1 MWNDSSIGSGARLA
15 TLLCCAS
22 MMLVV
27 LSHRVFSARDVRH
40 VISGHVR
47 DPHHLRPQGAVLAVY
62 AQHDGGVSGR
72 PVAIGK
78 DGAFVTPPLASGTY
92 VLQIS
97 HGLYP
102 APDWDTVI
110 GLQIARVDE
119 DDLSGVSIEVRRD
132 TAITGRF
139 SMEGD
144 RSLAEWPTSITVTAF
159 LALEGMP
166 MWQGVGTNGTPGRNF
181 VLRNAFGPRVIRCGY
196 VLSRGHAWWPS
207 KVTLNGKDI
216 TNVPT
221 DFSLHEDGQ
230 LEVAFTK
237 TPARIAGTVTDA
249 DGEPVAAAWIIV
261 NAAEPPLWQHWATT
275 SDVTR
280 ADARG
285 RFALPMLP
293 GTYHVT
299 AVSQT
304 TFDSVK
310 AARKAALQ
318 FASAGVTVSLN
329 DQDVKN
335 VILTVREP

>member
-1 MWNDSSIGSGARLA
+1 MRNDSSIRSRARLA

-22 MMLVV
+22 MMLVM
-27 LSHRVFSARDVRH
+27 LSHRAFSATDVRH

-47 DPHHLRPQGAVLAVY
+47 DPHQLRPQGAVLLVR
-62 AQHDGGVSGR
+62 AQDDGAIGSTPVS
-72 PVAIGK
+72 IGK
-78 DGAFVTPPLASGTY
+78 DGSFVTPKLASGTY
-92 VLQIS
+92 VLEVAPA
-97 HGLYP
+97 LYP
-102 APDWDTVI
+102 APDADKVI
-110 GLQIARVDE
+110 GFQIVRVGE
-119 DDLSGVSIEVRRD
+119 ADLSGVSIEVRRD

-144 RSLAEWPTSITVTAF
+144 KSLAEWPKSIVVNAF
-159 LALEGMP
+159 LALDGTP
-166 MWQGVGTNGTPGRNF
+166 MWHGVGTNGTPGKNF

-196 VLSRGHAWWPS
+196 FLSRGHAWWPS

-261 NAAEPPLWQHWATT
+261 NAAEPGLWQQWATT

-280 ADARG
+280 GDARG

-293 GTYHVT
+293 GTYHVN
-299 AVSQT
+299 AVPQSA
-304 TFDSVK
+304 FDSVK
-310 AARKAALQ
+310 AARKAATRY
-318 FASAGVTVSLN
+318 ASAGVKVSLN
-329 DQDVKN
+329 EQELKN
-335 VILTVREP
+335 VTLTVREP

>member
-1 MWNDSSIGSGARLA
+1 
-15 TLLCCAS
+15 
-22 MMLVV
+22 
-27 LSHRVFSARDVRH
+27 
-40 VISGHVR
+40 
-47 DPHHLRPQGAVLAVY
+47 VY
-62 AQHDGGVSGR
+62 AQQDGIVTGS

-78 DGAFVTPPLASGTY
+78 DGSFVTPPLASGTY

-102 APDWDTVI
+102 APDWNTVI
-110 GLQIARVDE
+110 GLQIVRVGEADV
-119 DDLSGVSIEVRRD
+119 SGVSIEVRRD

-144 RSLAEWPTSITVTAF
+144 KSLAEWPKSVTVNAF

-166 MWQGVGTNGTPGRNF
+166 MWQGVVTNGTPGQNF

-230 LEVAFTK
+230 LEVGFTK
-237 TPARIAGTVTDA
+237 TPARIVGTVTDA
-249 DGEPVAAAWIIV
+249 DGEPVAAPWIIV
-261 NAAEPPLWQHWATT
+261 NAAEPALWQHWATT

-280 ADARG
+280 GDARG

-299 AVSQT
+299 AVPQT
-304 TFDSVK
+304 AFDSVK
-310 AARKAALQ
+310 AARKAAIR
-318 FASAGVTVSLN
+318 FASDGVNVSLN
-329 DQDVKN
+329 EREVKT
-335 VILTVREP
+335 VTLTVREP

>member
-1 MWNDSSIGSGARLA
+1 MRNTSSIRSAARLA
-15 TLLCCAS
+15 ILLCCAS

-27 LSHRVFSARDVRH
+27 LSHRVYSSSDVRH

-47 DPHHLRPQGAVLAVY
+47 DPHHLLPQGAVLLVR
-62 AQHDGGVSGR
+62 AQDNGAISGTRVSLAQDGS
-72 PVAIGK
+72 
-78 DGAFVTPPLASGTY
+78 FVTAPLASGTY
-92 VLQIS
+92 VLEVARGQ
-97 HGLYP
+97 YP
-102 APDWDTVI
+102 APDWNIVI
-110 GLQIARVDE
+110 GLQIVRVGE
-119 DDLSGVSIEVRRD
+119 ADLSGVSIEVRRD

-139 SMEGD
+139 LMEGD
-144 RSLAEWPTSITVTAF
+144 KSLAEWPKSIVVNAF
-159 LALEGMP
+159 LALDGTP
-166 MWQGVGTNGTPGRNF
+166 MWHGVGTNGTPGKNF

-249 DGEPVAAAWIIV
+249 DGEPVAAPWIIV
-261 NAAEPPLWQHWATT
+261 NAAEPALWQHWATT

-280 ADARG
+280 GDARG

-293 GTYHVT
+293 GTYHVNAVPQT
-299 AVSQT
+299 A
-304 TFDSVK
+304 FDSVK

-318 FASAGVTVSLN
+318 FASAGVKVSLN
-329 DQDVKN
+329 DQEVKN
-335 VILTVREP
+335 VTLTVREP